1 MSNFKFVCFLIV
13 FHIALWIALWLPWW
27 WSTGIGFFEYWSQLK
42 ELFHRPCA
50 EERAKNRIRWFGS
63 KEELRRLIQQEMEA
77 KREPPAAGAPVPDEF
92 PEREIEIEE
101 RPAIK
106 K

>member
-1 MSNFKFVCFLIV
+1 MGNFTLVCILV
-13 FHIALWIALWLPWW
+13 GFHAVLWIALWLPWW

-42 ELFHRPCA
+42 ELFHRPSA

-63 KEELRRLIQQEMEA
+63 KEEITRLVQQEWDA
-77 KREPPAAGAPVPDEF
+77 KREPPADVTPVLDEF
-92 PEREIEIEE
+92 PQTEIAIEE
-101 RPAIK
+101 TPTIK